1 MTDVNK
7 LARIQECVAAI
18 KNGRCSTEA
27 LLALGFS
34 HGCIESA
41 RRFIDVECGPYNANN
56 SPVGARRANGSD

>member
-1 MTDVNK
+1 M
-7 LARIQECVAAI
+7 RCRYQ
-18 KNGRCSTEA
+18 KNGCCSTEA

-56 SPVGARRANGSD
+56 SPVGTRKANGSD